1 MYTLTILKMR
11 KNKTNFHF
19 RPIRL
24 LVFVI
29 LCCQLISCTKDQ
41 MPDLKN
47 VQSVNGDILIKNV
60 PIVDPVNE
68 KVETGMDILIRSGKI
83 YDIQPT
89 GTKEFKNVAIVI
101 PGEEFYAMPGFVN
114 THTHLWQHLSRSV
127 SPSSQ
132 LQEWIPKV
140 YRPAFH
146 MTDEEFFKLN
156 YAACND
162 ALLHGITSVIDWTIN
177 ADEKKFEQVVKAMV
191 AANIGGAITWTHT
204 AVFLPA
210 ETQHREFRRI
220 RTIAM
225 ENGLDLFVAHLP
237 PERIPIPALYD
248 GILLAKTEGVPIAEH
263 IMENV
268 QCQRDWLNIVTKY
281 LEKHGDQLRHEDR
294 EMLQEITKMP
304 APPSIDAIAA
314 MSQNARIVL
323 GLINELPDGESSYN
337 KDDIKFLK
345 NMAEKNGPSYIPFL
359 EHLGAYENGY
369 VSIHSSLLSPEDID
383 IYKKHGVFINHNP
396 ESNAYLASGI
406 APISSFLQAGL
417 SVTIGTDG
425 AASNDRI
432 DMLAAMRLMSHLQK
446 EVALNVPL
454 TKDMNSWGILRCAT
468 IEGAKAVRQK
478 ERIGTIEVGKEA
490 DIVLFRAE
498 SFEMQPVTEDPDCI
512 ANLLVNSAESRD
524 IFCVI
529 ADGQIKVWDNKLVDD
544 DEKSLAISVT
554 EIRKNAMER
563 GDKKNEGRK
572 WIEQLEFN
580 ESTESIVRYRSI
592 YANYIIDAK
601 YTNTSEKDA
610 TVSVVISDSEKVGGL
625 FYADETKTRFP
636 YRSPSDTADQQVHQ
650 LNVEL
655 PPGATFSL
663 KKELGGEPIIFI
675 VSTDSGFEKTME
687 ITLPYDPVWDWALR
701 ANVYVETRFITN
713 K

>member
-1 MYTLTILKMR
+1 
-11 KNKTNFHF
+11 
-19 RPIRL
+19 
-24 LVFVI
+24 
-29 LCCQLISCTKDQ
+29 
-41 MPDLKN
+41 MPDLKK

-68 KVETGMDILIRSGKI
+68 KVKTGMDIFIRSGKI

-89 GTKEFKNVAIVI
+89 GTKEFKNAEIVI

-127 SPSSQ
+127 RPSSQ
-132 LQEWIPKV
+132 LQEWIPSV
-140 YRPAFH
+140 YRPVYH
-146 MTDEEFFKLN
+146 MTDEEFYKLN

-162 ALLHGITSVIDWTIN
+162 ALLHGITTVLDWTIN
-177 ADEKKFEQVVKAMV
+177 ADEKKFEQVVKAMI
-191 AANIGGAITWTHT
+191 AAGIGGAVTWTHT

-220 RTIAM
+220 RAMAM

-263 IMENV
+263 ILENV
-268 QCQRDWLNIVTKY
+268 QCQRDWLNIVIKY
-281 LEKHGDQLRHEDR
+281 LEEHGDQLQQEDR
-294 EMLQEITKMP
+294 EILQEITKMP
-304 APPSIDAIAA
+304 VPPSIDAISA

-323 GLINELPDGESSYN
+323 NLIHALPEGEGRYN
-337 KDDIKFLK
+337 KDDIKFLE
-345 NMAEKNGPSYIPFL
+345 NLAEKTGPSYIPFL
-359 EHLGAYENGY
+359 EHLGAFENGY
-369 VSIHSSLLSPEDID
+369 VSIHSSWLSPEDID

-406 APISSFLQAGL
+406 APVSSYLQAGL

-425 AASNDRI
+425 VASNDRI

-446 EVALNVPL
+446 VTALNVPL
-454 TKDMNSWGILRCAT
+454 SKEMNSWGILRCAT
-468 IEGAKAVRQK
+468 TEGAKALKQK

-490 DIVLFRAE
+490 DIVLFRAG

-529 ADGQIKVWDNKLVDD
+529 ANGQIKVWDNKLVAD
-544 DEKSLAISVT
+544 DEKTLAQSVT
-554 EIRKNAMER
+554 LIRKNALKR
-563 GDKKNEGRK
+563 GNNENEGRQ
-572 WIEQLEFN
+572 WIEYLEFN
-580 ESTESIVRYRSI
+580 ESAESIVRYRSI

-601 YTNTSEKDA
+601 YKNRGERAA
-610 TVSVVISDSEKVGGL
+610 TVSVVISDSEKAGGL
-625 FYADETKTRFP
+625 FYADETKARFP
-636 YRSPSDTADQQVHQ
+636 YHSPSDTANQQVHQ
-650 LNVEL
+650 LNIVL

-663 KKELGGEPIIFI
+663 KKELGGKPMIFT
-675 VSTDSGFEKTME
+675 VSTDTGFEKTME
-687 ITLPYDPVWDWALR
+687 ITLPNDPVWDWALR
-701 ANVYVETRFITN
+701 ANVYVETKFVN
-713 K
+713 YK

>member
-1 MYTLTILKMR
+1 MHSYTNFFMR
-11 KNKTNFHF
+11 KNKINLSFT
-19 RPIRL
+19 PIIL
-24 LVFVI
+24 LASAI
-29 LCCQLISCTKDQ
+29 LCCQLISCTKNQ
-41 MPDLKN
+41 MPDLRKI
-47 VQSVNGDILIKNV
+47 QSISGDIFIKNV

-68 KVETGMDILIRSGKI
+68 TVKTGMDILIRSGKI

-89 GTKEFKNVAIVI
+89 GIKEFKNVAIVI
-101 PGEEFYAMPGFVN
+101 PGEEFYAMPGFIN

-140 YRPAFH
+140 YRPSYH
-146 MTDEEFFKLN
+146 MTNEEFFKLN
-156 YAACND
+156 FAACND
-162 ALLHGITSVIDWTIN
+162 ALLHGITTVIDWTIN
-177 ADEKKFEQVVKAMV
+177 YDEKKFEQVVKAMV
-191 AANIGGAITWTHT
+191 AADIGGAIAWPHT
-204 AVFLPA
+204 SVFLPA
-210 ETQHREFRRI
+210 ETQHREFKRI
-220 RTIAM
+220 RTLAV

-248 GILLAKTEGVPIAEH
+248 GILFAKTEEVPMAEH
-263 IMENV
+263 VMENV

-281 LEKHGDQLRHEDR
+281 FEKHGDQLQHEDK
-294 EMLQEITKMP
+294 EILLEITKMP
-304 APPSIDAIAA
+304 VPPSIDAIAA

-323 GLINELPDGESSYN
+323 DLINILPDGESRYN
-337 KDDIKFLK
+337 KDDIKFLE
-345 NMAEKNGPSYIPFL
+345 NLAEKTGPSYIPFL
-359 EHLGAYENGY
+359 EHLGAFDNGY

-406 APISSFLQAGL
+406 APISSYLQAGL

-446 EVALNVPL
+446 EIALNVPL
-454 TKDMNSWGILRCAT
+454 SKSMNSWGILRCAT

-478 ERIGTIEVGKEA
+478 ERIGSIEVGKEA

-524 IFCVI
+524 IFSVI
-529 ADGQIKVWDNKLVDD
+529 ADGQIKVWDNKLVND
-544 DEKSLAISVT
+544 DEKKLAQSVT
-554 EIRKNAMER
+554 QIRRNALKR
-563 GDKKNEGRK
+563 GNKKNEGRK

-580 ESTESIVRYRSI
+580 ESIESIVRYRSI
-592 YANYIIDAK
+592 YANYVIDAK
-601 YTNTSEKDA
+601 YKNTDKKAA
-610 TVSVVISDSEKVGGL
+610 TISVVISDSEKAGGL
-625 FYADETKTRFP
+625 FYADETKARFP
-636 YRSPSDTADQQVHQ
+636 YRSPSDSSDQQVHQ
-650 LNVEL
+650 LNIEL

-663 KKELGGEPIIFI
+663 KKESGGKPMKFSM
-675 VSTDSGFEKTME
+675 STDTGFEKIME

-713 K
+713 Q